1 MSCDVVEEVVHVSN
15 ARAVGGDRLAARCA
29 GVLSPERFAEAAA
42 EIVGWPGYAPTPL
55 PALPGLARRLGIG
68 ALHYKDESGRFGLG
82 SFKSLGGAHAVFRLL
97 GREIVRRGAT
107 ATPPS
112 RADLVSSRF
121 RSIVASITVTCATD
135 GNHGRSVAWGAKL
148 FGCRAV
154 IYVQKDVT
162 PARREAIAALGATV
176 VRVEG
181 TYDEAVRRADA
192 DAAQN
197 GWFVVSDTS
206 YPGYVDVP
214 CDVMAGYGV
223 MAGEVIAALSEPPTH
238 VFLQVGVGGLAAA
251 VIARTVEAW
260 GAARPR
266 FVSVEPKTAACL
278 LPSLSAGRRITAEG
292 GLDTVMAGLACGE
305 VSLTA
310 WEILEAG
317 IDDAL
322 AIDDAVAMRAMRLL
336 ADGEP
341 AIVGGESGV
350 AGLAGLIA
358 AAESPAL
365 ARALGLDPTTRVV
378 VFGSEGATDP
388 AVYRR
393 IVGRDAA

>member
-1 MSCDVVEEVVHVSN
+1 MSCEVVGDVVHVHN
-15 ARAVGGDRLAARCA
+15 RRAVRGVDLADRCER
-29 GVLSPERFAEAAA
+29 VLSAERFADAAA
-42 EIVGWPGYAPTPL
+42 EIVGWPGHAPTPL
-55 PALPGLARRLGIG
+55 VALPGLAHRLGIG
-68 ALHYKDESGRFGLG
+68 ELHYKDESGRFGLG
-82 SFKSLGGAHAVFRLL
+82 SFKSLGGAYAVFRLL
-97 GREIVRRGAT
+97 GREIVRRGAA

-112 RADLVSSRF
+112 RIGLVSSRF
-121 RSIVASITVTCATD
+121 RSIVSSVTVTCATD
-135 GNHGRSVAWGAKL
+135 GNHGRSVAWGARL

-162 PARREAIAALGATV
+162 PARCEAIAALGATV

-192 DAAQN
+192 DAAEN

-206 YPGYVDVP
+206 YPGYVEVP

-223 MAGEVIAALSEPPTH
+223 MAGEVIADLREPPTH

-251 VIARTVEAW
+251 VVARMVEVW
-260 GAARPR
+260 GAVRPR
-266 FVSVEPKTAACL
+266 FVAVEPKTAACL
-278 LPSLSAGRRITAEG
+278 LPSLAAGRPVAAEG

-305 VSLTA
+305 VSLVA

-322 AIDDAVAMRAMRLL
+322 AIDDTVAMRAMRLL
-336 ADGEP
+336 ADGTP
-341 AIVGGESGV
+341 SVVGGESGA
-350 AGLAGLIA
+350 AGLAGVIA
-358 AAESPAL
+358 AAEDPIL
-365 ARALGLDPTTRVV
+365 ARALGLDRSARVV